1 MGIPYRDVEK
11 WAEKAWHRVDFR
23 FMLQAMRKA
32 VKPIATHPSKGQ
44 TVGYVRVSSFEQN
57 ESRQLEGLELDRV
70 FMDKASG
77 KNIQRPQLEALMKYV
92 RDGDMV
98 VCHSMDRL
106 GRNLV
111 DLRKTVG
118 ELTSRKIGIRFIKEN
133 LTLTG
138 DDSPMATLLLNMMGS
153 FAEFELAWSRER
165 QREGIELAKR
175 AGVYKGRKRLLTPDR
190 AAELGRR
197 LGEGESKAALARE
210 FGLDRTTVYRY
221 IGRAAAAKP
230 VGGVRAGK

>member
-1 MGIPYRDVEK
+1 
-11 WAEKAWHRVDFR
+11 
-23 FMLQAMRKA
+23 MLQGMSKV
-32 VKPIATHPSKGQ
+32 VKPIATHHPQKGQ

-70 FMDKASG
+70 FLDKASG
-77 KNIQRPQLEALMKYV
+77 KNIQRPQLEALMKFV
-92 RDGDMV
+92 REGDTV

-118 ELTSRKIGIRFIKEN
+118 DLTSRKIGVRFIKEN

-153 FAEFELAWSRER
+153 FAEFEVAWSRER

-175 AGVYKGRKRLLTPDR
+175 DGVYKGRKRLLTPDR
-190 AAELGRR
+190 AAELTRR

-210 FGLDRTTVYRY
+210 FKLDRTTVYRY
-221 IGRAAAAKP
+221 IGRAQAKTE
-230 VGGVRAGK
+230 RAGK

>member
-1 MGIPYRDVEK
+1 
-11 WAEKAWHRVDFR
+11 
-23 FMLQAMRKA
+23 MLQAMSK
-32 VKPIATHPSKGQ
+32 VLKPIATHPPKGQ

-57 ESRQLEGLELDRV
+57 ESRQLEGLEPDRV

-77 KNIQRPQLEALMKYV
+77 KDINRPQLEALLKYV

-118 ELTSRKIGIRFIKEN
+118 QLTARRIGVRFVKEN

-138 DDSPMATLLLNMMGS
+138 DDTPMATLLLNMMGS

-175 AGVYKGRKRLLTPDR
+175 AGVYKGRKRLLTPEK
-190 AAELGRR
+190 AAELTRR
-197 LGEGESKAALARE
+197 LGEGESKAAVARE

-221 IGRAAAAKP
+221 IGRAAAKRSSS
-230 VGGVRAGK
+230 GKAGK

>member
-1 MGIPYRDVEK
+1 MSKV
-11 WAEKAWHRVDFR
+11 
-23 FMLQAMRKA
+23 

-70 FMDKASG
+70 FLDKASG
-77 KNIQRPQLEALMKYV
+77 KDIRRPQLEALLKYV

-111 DLRKTVG
+111 DLRRTVTD
-118 ELTSRKIGIRFIKEN
+118 LTTRKIGVRFIKEN

-138 DDSPMATLLLNMMGS
+138 NDSPMATLLLNMMGS

-175 AGVYKGRKRLLTPDR
+175 AGAYKGRKRLLAPDR
-190 AAELGRR
+190 AAELSRR

-221 IGRAAAAKP
+221 IARAAAKP
-230 VGGVRAGK
+230 VRRGRAGK

>member
-1 MGIPYRDVEK
+1 
-11 WAEKAWHRVDFR
+11 
-23 FMLQAMRKA
+23 MLQAMPQLL
-32 VKPIATHPSKGQ
+32 KPNATHPPKGQ
-44 TVGYVRVSSFEQN
+44 AVGYVRVSSFEQN
-57 ESRQLEGLELDRV
+57 ESRQLDGLKLDRV
-70 FMDKASG
+70 FLDKASG

-98 VCHSMDRL
+98 LCHSMDRL

-118 ELTSRKIGIRFIKEN
+118 ELTSRKVGIRFIKEN

-138 DDSPMATLLLNMMGS
+138 DDSPMATLLLKMMGS

-175 AGVYKGRKRLLTPDR
+175 AGAYKGRKRLLTPDR
-190 AAELGRR
+190 ATELSRR
-197 LGEGESKAALARE
+197 LGQGESKAALARE

-221 IGRAAAAKP
+221 IGRAVKAGSP
-230 VGGVRAGK
+230 SEAGK

>member
-1 MGIPYRDVEK
+1 
-11 WAEKAWHRVDFR
+11 
-23 FMLQAMRKA
+23 MLQAMPK
-32 VKPIATHPSKGQ
+32 VMEPIATHPPKGQ

-70 FMDKASG
+70 FMDKASS
-77 KNIQRPQLEALMKYV
+77 KDIKRPQLEALLKYV

-111 DLRKTVG
+111 DLRKTAG
-118 ELTSRKIGIRFIKEN
+118 ELTARKIGVRFVKEN

-138 DDSPMATLLLNMMGS
+138 DDTPMATLLLNMMGS

-175 AGVYKGRKRLLTPDR
+175 AGIYKGRKRLLTPEK
-190 AAELGRR
+190 AAELTRR
-197 LGEGESKAALARE
+197 LSEGVSKASVARE

-221 IGRAAAAKP
+221 IGRAAAKQSSK
-230 VGGVRAGK
+230 GKAGK

>member
-1 MGIPYRDVEK
+1 MPKV
-11 WAEKAWHRVDFR
+11 
-23 FMLQAMRKA
+23 
-32 VKPIATHPSKGQ
+32 VKPIATHPPKGQ
-44 TVGYVRVSSFEQN
+44 TVGYVRVSTFEQN
-57 ESRQLEGLELDRV
+57 ETRQLEGLELDRV
-70 FMDKASG
+70 FLDKASG

-92 RDGDMV
+92 RNGDV
-98 VCHSMDRL
+98 VICHSMDRL

-111 DLRKTVG
+111 DLRRTVTD
-118 ELTSRKIGIRFIKEN
+118 LTSRKIGIRFIKEN

-153 FAEFELAWSRER
+153 FAEFELAWGRER

-197 LGEGESKAALARE
+197 LGEGESKASLARE
-210 FGLDRTTVYRY
+210 FGVDRTTVYRY
-221 IGRAAAAKP
+221 IGRAKAKHP
-230 VGGVRAGK
+230 SRERAGK

>member
-1 MGIPYRDVEK
+1 M
-11 WAEKAWHRVDFR
+11 
-23 FMLQAMRKA
+23 
-32 VKPIATHPSKGQ
+32 
-44 TVGYVRVSSFEQN
+44 GYVRVSSFEQN
-57 ESRQLEGLELDRV
+57 ESRQLEGMELDRV
-70 FMDKASG
+70 FLDKASG
-77 KNIQRPQLEALMKYV
+77 KDIRRPQLEALLKYV

-111 DLRKTVG
+111 DLRRTVTD
-118 ELTSRKIGIRFIKEN
+118 LTTRKIGVRFIKEN

-175 AGVYKGRKRLLTPDR
+175 AGIYKGRKRLLTPDR
-190 AAELGRR
+190 ATELSRR

-221 IGRAAAAKP
+221 IARAAAKR
-230 VGGVRAGK
+230 VSRGRAGK

>member
-1 MGIPYRDVEK
+1 M
-11 WAEKAWHRVDFR
+11 
-23 FMLQAMRKA
+23 
-32 VKPIATHPSKGQ
+32 
-44 TVGYVRVSSFEQN
+44 GYVRVSSFEQN

-70 FMDKASG
+70 FLDKASG

-98 VCHSMDRL
+98 ICHSMDRL

-111 DLRKTVG
+111 DLRRTVT
-118 ELTSRKIGIRFIKEN
+118 ELTSRKVGIRFIKEN

-175 AGVYKGRKRLLTPDR
+175 AGIYKGRKRLLTPDR

-197 LGEGESKAALARE
+197 LGAGESKTALARE

-221 IGRAAAAKP
+221 IGRQKANTP
-230 VGGVRAGK
+230 SLEGAGK